1 MGDLFS
7 ADIKNPTAVRLFERL
22 SGAEGIK
29 ADAKSRQN
37 IANFNAQV
45 ADQEATAK
53 RQATKFAQK
62 RQAEEAE
69 RIKGRQKVAIAKAG
83 GIGSPVAEDLMA
95 GQAAELELENILL
108 GFEGEVAAT
117 QAERQGA
124 LDIAG
129 GKAARRRGTAAKKA
143 KNIQAG
149 TTLLQGFN

>member
-45 ADQEATAK
+45 QEQEATAK
-53 RQATKFAQK
+53 RQATKFAQG
-62 RQAEEAE
+62 RQAKEAE
-69 RIKGRQKVAIAKAG
+69 RIKGTQKVRIAAAG
-83 GIGSPVAEDLMA
+83 GTGSPVAEDLMA

-117 QAERQGA
+117 QSERQAELDRKKGKIA
-124 LDIAG
+124 L
-129 GKAARRRGTAAKKA
+129 RRGRNEARAANVKL
-143 KNIQAG
+143 G
-149 TTLLQGFN
+149 TTLLSGFA